1 MLSGVKNLLVGIL
14 LLSLLSSCSFFSRKT
29 TEKPIARAYGKEL
42 FLSQIQEIFP
52 EGMSKEDSVQF
63 LKNYAESWVR
73 KQVTLQKA
81 EANLS
86 ESQKNVD
93 QLLDDY
99 RTSLLIYKYE
109 QKFILQKLDTV
120 ITKQEVSDFYNNNK
134 SNLVLLNSI
143 VKALYIKLKNNSP
156 VLEKVKALY
165 RSNKSEDVKLL
176 DDLCLQGAEK
186 YDYFNE
192 QWVPFSLVLKE
203 IPYQPDNQEDFL
215 RRNQNLEFRDSL
227 NTYLVNIK
235 DYKMKGELAPLEYE
249 EDNIKMIILNQRKQV
264 LIKDLESKIYNEALN
279 HEQFKVFVQ

>member
-1 MLSGVKNLLVGIL
+1 M
-14 LLSLLSSCSFFSRKT
+14 
-29 TEKPIARAYGKEL
+29 EKPIARAYGKDL
-42 FLSQIQEIFP
+42 FLSQILEIFP
-52 EGMSKEDSVQF
+52 KGISKEDSIQF
-63 LKNYAESWVR
+63 LKNYTESWVKR
-73 KQVTLQKA
+73 QVTLQKA
-81 EANLS
+81 EANLTT
-86 ESQKNVD
+86 SQKNVD
-93 QLLDDY
+93 HLLDDY

-109 QKFILQKLDTV
+109 QMFIQQKLDTV
-120 ITKQEVSDFYNNNK
+120 ITNQEVTDFYNNNK

-156 VLEKVKALY
+156 VLEKVKAIY
-165 RSNKSEDVKLL
+165 RSNKSEDIKQL

-215 RRNQNLEFRDSL
+215 RRNQNLEFKDSL

-235 DYKMKGELAPLEYE
+235 DYKMKGEVAPLEYE
-249 EDNIKMIILNQRKQV
+249 EENIRMIILNQRKQV

-279 HEQFKVFVQ
+279 HGQFKVFVQ

>member
-1 MLSGVKNLLVGIL
+1 MHSDVKNVFVGVVL
-14 LLSLLSSCSFFSRKT
+14 FSLLASCSLFTRKS

-42 FLSQIQEIFP
+42 FLSQILDIFP
-52 EGMSKEDSVQF
+52 KGISKEDSVQF
-63 LKNYAESWVR
+63 LKNYTESWVKR
-73 KQVTLQKA
+73 QVTLQKA

-86 ESQKNVD
+86 TSQKDVD

-120 ITKQEVSDFYNNNK
+120 ITNQEVSDFYNNNK

-165 RSNKSEDVKLL
+165 RSNRSEDVKLL

-203 IPYQPDNQEDFL
+203 IPYQPDNQEEFL

-249 EDNIKMIILNQRKQV
+249 EENIKMIILNQRKQV

-279 HEQFKVFVQ
+279 HGQFKVFVQ